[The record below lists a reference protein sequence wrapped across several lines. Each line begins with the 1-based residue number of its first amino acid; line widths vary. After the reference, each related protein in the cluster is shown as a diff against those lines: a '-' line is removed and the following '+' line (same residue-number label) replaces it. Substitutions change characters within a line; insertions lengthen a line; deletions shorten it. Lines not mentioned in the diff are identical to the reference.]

1 MRPEKLGI
9 DCSRCEGVLL
19 LVENAV
25 GGIDVGSNCLC
36 HGSLGLAWEH
46 EVLVV
51 EELFDDKEASLD
63 LFMSDSC
70 VSKVAESTDLLTGE
84 SKLTLSVVVDSH
96 VSSSSSGSSASEW
109 LICGSS
115 FACRWFCLPRI

>member
-1 MRPEKLGI
+1 MRPEKLDI
-9 DCSRCEGVLL
+9 DCSRCGEVLL
-19 LVENAV
+19 LVENAG

-96 VSSSSSGSSASEW
+96 VSSSSSGSSTSE
-109 LICGSS
+109 
-115 FACRWFCLPRI
+115 